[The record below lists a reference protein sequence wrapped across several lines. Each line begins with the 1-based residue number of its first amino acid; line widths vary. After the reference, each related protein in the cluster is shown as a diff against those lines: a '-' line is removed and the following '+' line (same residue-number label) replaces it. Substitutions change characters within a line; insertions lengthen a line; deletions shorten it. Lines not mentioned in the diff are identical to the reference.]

1 MEVGHTKFKP
11 DKLFASIAKTFY
23 DRDVFC
29 IEMLQAICELYSVT
43 HTLAPVTSFSGGPVL
58 RINILQFLVSPCYV
72 ISLSQKNPFNIGIN
86 VTWDH
91 IHQ

>member
-29 IEMLQAICELYSVT
+29 IEMLQAICELY
-43 HTLAPVTSFSGGPVL
+43 PVL
-58 RINILQFLVSPCYV
+58 LICACIFFWFMLQVLILYC
-72 ISLSQKNPFNIGIN
+72 
-86 VTWDH
+86 
-91 IHQ
+91 